1 MNRQTRD
8 CRFLVI
14 LLILY
19 ADRHL
24 CEAEHHPYCQTT
36 CAGYR
41 LKAARINCLLSCDQ
55 DLTGVFYRGGRGAF
69 PFLSLV
75 PTSMTGDALSDERGD
90 LEGLGDAFEIPVND
104 VLLREPRD
112 RSAFVRIGKRD
123 VSAVLN
129 PAGQKRR
136 DEFVRIGKG
145 ANQGNG
151 SPFLLGRPYS
161 IQGNPS
167 QPACHLKPCLRLRL
181 A

>member
-1 MNRQTRD
+1 M
-8 CRFLVI
+8 I

-36 CAGYR
+36 CSGFR
-41 LKAARINCLLSCDQ
+41 IKAARINCLLGCDQ

-69 PFLSLV
+69 PYLSLV
-75 PTSMTGDALSDERGD
+75 PTTMTGDDERD
-90 LEGLGDAFEIPVND
+90 DFDGLGDAYEVPVND

-136 DEFVRIGKG
+136 DEFVRIGKSV
-145 ANQGNG
+145 NQGNR
-151 SPFLLGRPYS
+151 SPFLVGRPFAVQGKSSKS
-161 IQGNPS
+161 I
-167 QPACHLKPCLRLRL
+167 
-181 A
+181 